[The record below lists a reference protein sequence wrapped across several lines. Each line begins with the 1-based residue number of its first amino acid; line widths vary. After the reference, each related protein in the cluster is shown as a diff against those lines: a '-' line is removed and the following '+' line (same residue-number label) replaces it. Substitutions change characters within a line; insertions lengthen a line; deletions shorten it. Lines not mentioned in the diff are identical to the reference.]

1 MSFCGISKL
10 IHCFLANNDFT
21 DIIEATF
28 EHMLE
33 RRRFGVNSSGV
44 ITLDVFREPIVLEA
58 QTNYLS
64 ENFPCRVDEKTEE
77 NDNSS
82 ENGGRGNDFEH
93 LKIQIS
99 RTADILENDVIIFP
113 IGSNDTYR
121 VIKDINLETI
131 PKRYIYCTKEFRAT
145 Q

>member
-10 IHCFLANNDFT
+10 IHCFLENNDFT
-21 DIIEATF
+21 AIIEATF
-28 EHMLE
+28 EHLLE

-44 ITLDVFREPIVLEA
+44 ISLDIFREPINLDA
-58 QTNYLS
+58 QVNYLS
-64 ENFPCRVDEKTEE
+64 EVFRCRVEEKTEE
-77 NDNSS
+77 NDDNS

-93 LKIQIS
+93 LKILIS
-99 RTADILENDVIIFP
+99 KTADILENDVIIYP

-121 VIKDINLETI
+121 VVKDINIETI

-145 Q
+145 K